1 VRQAAADSKVAAPVR
16 QVLRR
21 QVARRKGSTR
31 LTGPCWQL
39 LPATCR
45 PPRGMFSWSR
55 QRTLLRWHQAIVPP
69 NWPQPR
75 RPGRSAAVADGRTG
89 VGAAA
94 CTAEPALGHRRICG
108 ELAKL
113 GFSASPRIAARS
125 LLAAWGRRR
134 LAPARGSCPYI
145 SRRCEAIPAGSG
157 SSRRATADPYA
168 ATTRTDCHDL
178 QARLVCALA
187 LPREPGVESPHPSR
201 IGVAHPTLTRRVSSQ
216 AASSCPGSPT

>member
-55 QRTLLRWHQAIVPP
+55 QRTLLRWHQAMVPP

-113 GFSASPRIAARS
+113 GFSASPRIRRP
-125 LLAAWGRRR
+125 LAACGLGPAPPCSGPRVLSLYIAALRSDPRRER
-134 LAPARGSCPYI
+134 IEPTSD
-145 SRRCEAIPAGSG
+145 SG
-157 SSRRATADPYA
+157 SVCSHDAHRLSRSAGETRLRIPTRAA
-168 ATTRTDCHDL
+168 A
-178 QARLVCALA
+178 
-187 LPREPGVESPHPSR
+187 
-201 IGVAHPTLTRRVSSQ
+201 
-216 AASSCPGSPT
+216 